1 MEFYKRVLKLHHFRN
16 LGRKSPTELLL
27 NSSFEKHGGLV
38 ILVGENNVGK
48 SNVLE
53 ALTIFNDADIKLCSE
68 EDYFKNHKKDTLL
81 SLEEETILD
90 RKITGFSCVDLKIQ
104 TKEVNKGLKELSKT
118 LISYP
123 FEKHVEALGEQCNN
137 SVYIPTNNN
146 DYSKIC
152 TLVSNFINLIT
163 SYNSLGLFLHFYKEK
178 LKLSEF
184 VTEYANATNNL
195 FFKELIKHVSGNS
208 EWIKNFCQCIKEI
221 IKHNTPDKK
230 YNTDEFFVMRQHKQ
244 NQLAKIYS
252 CFKKLSEGEIKPKDV
267 EYILKKLEELD
278 KIFKTTDFTKFTPK
292 TEALLNEQSQ
302 EKLSEFVKEMIEKID
317 EKYPI
322 NENFKQQFRTFRLNI
337 GNLKK
342 EIKNSLKNLDKIGED
357 FERKKER
364 LIREIENDCKN
375 QKVLK
380 FNYDVLLDNIQQ
392 ICKNYIASHAVND
405 VSKDIKSMMCQL
417 YLKKIDLLVNS
428 EIEQYR
434 YNDFLESARKFLWED
449 IKTLDEKSGVHLFPK
464 NIGEIKD
471 KFETNKEKFKQ
482 SKNYSEFAEYCREC
496 NPYTAFQNLKNKV
509 QFPLSG
515 GLSYKSYKLVPTM
528 KEYKEPKITDND
540 FKAVLFTCIDYSSL
554 SEFDQWDWFFR
565 NSLFRKMDFHPNAI
579 WNFFGSILKDG
590 QALQIIMFD
599 KNNDLV
605 IYDSEKSF
613 NIPKKYLQEIDQE
626 LLKEIRQS
634 KHLFPIEVK
643 RKYNNNVCQ
652 FEFFKKDTSHL
663 LFKVNFTEILENLA
677 EILEYNMQL
686 KIDSLITKE
695 FNKLLAIAE
704 DSSQNSYQLKIH
716 VRHNNKFYDYSKKS
730 TAYEIKLEI
739 HDCRKSH
746 DHNEPIILSQQ
757 STGFQWAF
765 NFMFGFLYNVGSDF
779 SFNKN
784 IIYVMDE
791 PATHLSV
798 PARKE
803 FRRFLKEYA
812 HKNHVTF
819 VLATHDPFLVDT
831 DHLDEI
837 RIVEKE
843 TEGSVIK
850 NHFNYPLNNAGKDS
864 DALDKIKRSLG
875 VGQHVFHNPQKHRII
890 FVEGITDYCYLSAFK
905 LYFNEREYKDNPIP
919 FTFLPISGLKN
930 NPNDMEETIKKLCK
944 LDNHPIVLT
953 DDDRKCVFNQKATSE
968 RFKKAN
974 EEMHDPIRILQLSKC
989 DENFKQIED
998 CFSANDRKKYAKN
1011 KQMEL
1016 AMAFKTRLLYG
1027 EKDDVVSE
1035 ETKKNFLKL
1044 FEWIKKECNNPTIK
1058 KEYIKFDYNTPRI
1071 IIERILM
1078 FKKMCLSLIAIS
1090 GVCVGAKDLD
1100 FKLDYRATGG
1110 KLMGKMTDSS
1120 LLSITSMNDEP
1131 VVIKNLI
1138 VNRGN
1143 SCEAT
1148 KKVEPKLGDKFKKEK
1163 LFDHELK
1170 YSQQIFYRLDCK
1182 PNQLLEVKI
1191 ITDKGEYYH
1200 KFSK

>member
-16 LGRKSPTELLL
+16 LGRNLPAELLL

-38 ILVGENNVGK
+38 VLVGENNVGK

-53 ALTIFNDADIKLCSE
+53 ALKIFNDADVKLCSE
-68 EDYFKNHKKDTLL
+68 NDCFKAHEKDSLL

-104 TKEVNKGLKELSKT
+104 SKEVNKGLKELSKT
-118 LISYP
+118 LIVYP
-123 FEKHVEALGEQCNN
+123 FSAFIGEF
-137 SVYIPTNNN
+137 I
-146 DYSKIC
+146 K
-152 TLVSNFINLIT
+152 LVM
-163 SYNSLGLFLHFYKEK
+163 SYGILDSFLKFYKEK
-178 LKLSEF
+178 LKLGAF
-184 VTEYANATNNL
+184 ATRQANNL
-195 FFKELIKHVSGNS
+195 LFKELIKHLSGNNQLV
-208 EWIKNFCQCIKEI
+208 KNFCQCIREI
-221 IKHNTPDKK
+221 IE
-230 YNTDEFFVMRQHKQ
+230 YNAPNNKEYKPNQFFIMGKVKQ
-244 NQLAKIYS
+244 KQLSEIYS
-252 CFKKLSEGEIKPKDV
+252 RLKRLNERKIEPKDV
-267 EYILKKLEELD
+267 KSVLKDMPQKVKTLD
-278 KIFKTTDFTKFTPK
+278 EIFRTTDFDEKFAPK
-292 TEALLNEQSQ
+292 IKVLQNEQSQ
-302 EKLSEFVKEMIEKID
+302 ERLSNFIKDIIKEID

-322 NENFKQQFRTFRLNI
+322 NENFKKQFEEFESNVKHLNET
-337 GNLKK
+337 KK
-342 EIKNSLKNLDKIGED
+342 D
-357 FERKKER
+357 FERKKESW
-364 LIREIENDCKN
+364 IKEIENDCKN
-375 QKVLK
+375 QKTLDP
-380 FNYDVLLDNIQQ
+380 NYDVLLDNIQQ
-392 ICKNYIASHAVND
+392 MCKNYIASHAVND

-434 YNDFLESARKFLWED
+434 YSNFFESARKSLWES
-449 IKTLDEKSGVHLFPK
+449 IKTLDNESGVHLFPK
-464 NIGEIKD
+464 NPKEIKK
-471 KFETNKEKFKQ
+471 KFEDNKEKFKQ
-482 SKNYSEFAEYCREC
+482 SKNVSEFAEYCREC
-496 NPYTAFQNLKNKV
+496 NPYTAFQNLRNKV

-515 GLSYKSYKLVPTM
+515 GLSHQFDELVPTM

-540 FKAVLFTCIDYSSL
+540 LKTALFTCIDYSSP
-554 SEFDQWDWFFR
+554 SEFDQSDWFFR
-565 NSLFRKMDFHPNAI
+565 GSLFRKMDFHPNAI

-634 KHLFPIEVK
+634 EFPFNIEAK
-643 RKYNNNVCQ
+643 GECDNNVCQ

-695 FNKLLAIAE
+695 FNRLLAIAE
-704 DSSQNSYQLKIH
+704 DSPQDSYQLKIH
-716 VRHNNKFYDYSKKS
+716 IRHNNKFYDYSKKS

-765 NFMFGFLYNVGSDF
+765 NFMFGFLYNVGSHF

-791 PATHLSV
+791 PATPLSV

-803 FRRFLKEYA
+803 FRKFLKEYA

-850 NHFNYPLNNAGKDS
+850 NHFNYPLNNASKNS
-864 DALDKIKRSLG
+864 DALYQIKRSLG
-875 VGQHVFHNPQKHRII
+875 VGQHVFHNPKKHQII

-953 DDDRKCVFNQKATSE
+953 DDDRKCDFDQNATSE

-989 DENFKQIED
+989 DENFKQIEN
-998 CFSANDRKKYAKN
+998 CFSVNDRKKYAKN
-1011 KQMEL
+1011 KRKEL
-1016 AMAFKTRLLYG
+1016 AMAFKTRLLYSG
-1027 EKDDVVSE
+1027 KDAVEKQ
-1035 ETKKNFLKL
+1035 TKRNFLKL
-1044 FEWIKKECNNPTIK
+1044 FKWI
-1058 KEYIKFDYNTPRI
+1058 
-1071 IIERILM
+1071 
-1078 FKKMCLSLIAIS
+1078 AW
-1090 GVCVGAKDLD
+1090 
-1100 FKLDYRATGG
+1100 ATN
-1110 KLMGKMTDSS
+1110 L
-1120 LLSITSMNDEP
+1120 
-1131 VVIKNLI
+1131 IKN
-1138 VNRGN
+1138 
-1143 SCEAT
+1143 
-1148 KKVEPKLGDKFKKEK
+1148 
-1163 LFDHELK
+1163 
-1170 YSQQIFYRLDCK
+1170 
-1182 PNQLLEVKI
+1182 
-1191 ITDKGEYYH
+1191 
-1200 KFSK
+1200 

>member
-27 NSSFEKHGGLV
+27 NSSFDEKHGGLV

-53 ALTIFNDADIKLCSE
+53 ALKIFNDTDIKLCSK
-68 EDYFKNHKKDTLL
+68 EDYFKNHEKDSLL

-90 RKITGFSCVDLKIQ
+90 HKITGFSCVDLRIQ
-104 TKEVNKGLKELSKT
+104 SKEVSHNLKELSKT
-118 LISYP
+118 LIVYP
-123 FEKHVEALGEQCNN
+123 FSAFIGEF
-137 SVYIPTNNN
+137 I
-146 DYSKIC
+146 K
-152 TLVSNFINLIT
+152 LVM
-163 SYNSLGLFLHFYKEK
+163 SYGILDSFLKFYKEK
-178 LKLSEF
+178 LKLSAF
-184 VTEYANATNNL
+184 ATRQADNL
-195 FFKELIKHVSGNS
+195 LFKKLIKHLSGNNQLV
-208 EWIKNFCQCIKEI
+208 KNFCQCIREI
-221 IKHNTPDKK
+221 IK
-230 YNTDEFFVMRQHKQ
+230 YNAPNKEYKPNQFFIIGKGKQ
-244 NQLAKIYS
+244 KQLAKIYS
-252 CFKKLSEGEIKPKDV
+252 HLKELSASEIKPQDMGD
-267 EYILKKLEELD
+267 ILKKLEELD

-292 TEALLNEQSQ
+292 TE
-302 EKLSEFVKEMIEKID
+302 VKDIIKEID

-322 NENFKQQFRTFRLNI
+322 NENFKRQFRTFRLNI

-342 EIKNSLKNLDKIGED
+342 KIKNSLKYLEKTREN
-357 FERKKER
+357 FERKKESW
-364 LIREIENDCKN
+364 IKEIGNDCKN
-375 QKVLK
+375 QKVLE

-392 ICKNYIASHAVND
+392 ICEKYIASHVVSD
-405 VSKDIKSMMCQL
+405 ESKDIKSMMCQF
-417 YLKKIDLLVNS
+417 YLEKIDLLFNS
-428 EIEQYR
+428 EIEQYK
-434 YNDFLESARKFLWED
+434 YSDFLESARKFLWED

-464 NIGEIKD
+464 NLKEIKE
-471 KFETNKEKFKQ
+471 KFENNKEKFKQ
-482 SKNYSEFAEYCREC
+482 SKNVSEFAEYCREC
-496 NPYTAFQNLKNKV
+496 NPYTAFQNLRNKV

-540 FKAVLFTCIDYSSL
+540 LKTTLFTCIDYSSP

-599 KNNDLV
+599 KNNDLE

-613 NIPKKYLQEIDQE
+613 NIPEKYLQERDQ
-626 LLKEIRQS
+626 KEIKQS
-634 KHLFPIEVK
+634 KYLSTEVK
-643 RKYNNNVCQ
+643 GECNNNVCQ

-663 LFKVNFTEILENLA
+663 LFKVSFTEILESLA
-677 EILEYNMQL
+677 EIMEYNMQL
-686 KIDSLITKE
+686 KINSLITKE

-704 DSSQNSYQLKIH
+704 DSPQDSYQLKIR
-716 VRHNNKFYDYSKKS
+716 VRHNNKFYDYSKES

-739 HDCRKSH
+739 HDCRKS
-746 DHNEPIILSQQ
+746 DNQNEPIILSQQ

-765 NFMFGFLYNVGSDF
+765 NFMFGFLYNWGSHF
-779 SFNKN
+779 SLNKN

-803 FRRFLKEYA
+803 FRKFLKEYA

-843 TEGSVIK
+843 TEGSAIK

-905 LYFNEREYKDNPIP
+905 LYLRYKEYKDNPIP

-930 NPNDMEETIKKLCK
+930 DSNKMKGTIKKLCE

-953 DDDRKCVFNQKATSE
+953 DDDRKCVFNQQATSE
-968 RFKKAN
+968 RFKRAN
-974 EEMHDPIRILQLSKC
+974 KYLGNPITILQLSDC
-989 DENFKQIED
+989 DRCFKQIED

-1011 KQMEL
+1011 KRMEL

-1027 EKDDVVSE
+1027 EKDDAVSE
-1035 ETKKNFLKL
+1035 ETKNNFLCL
-1044 FEWIKKECNNPTIK
+1044 FEWMKKRVQQP
-1058 KEYIKFDYNTPRI
+1058 
-1071 IIERILM
+1071 
-1078 FKKMCLSLIAIS
+1078 
-1090 GVCVGAKDLD
+1090 
-1100 FKLDYRATGG
+1100 
-1110 KLMGKMTDSS
+1110 
-1120 LLSITSMNDEP
+1120 ND
-1131 VVIKNLI
+1131 
-1138 VNRGN
+1138 
-1143 SCEAT
+1143 
-1148 KKVEPKLGDKFKKEK
+1148 
-1163 LFDHELK
+1163 
-1170 YSQQIFYRLDCK
+1170 
-1182 PNQLLEVKI
+1182 
-1191 ITDKGEYYH
+1191 
-1200 KFSK
+1200 

>member
-1 MEFYKRVLKLHHFRN
+1 MKLYKRVLKLHQFRN
-16 LGRKSPTELLL
+16 LGKKSPTGLLL

-48 SNVLE
+48 SNILE
-53 ALTIFNDADIKLCSE
+53 ALKAFNDTDIKLCNE
-68 EDYFKNHKKDTLL
+68 KDYFKAHEFEDAVL
-81 SLEEETILD
+81 SLEEETSRNNETID
-90 RKITGFSCVDLKIQ
+90 FSCVDLKIRY
-104 TKEVNKGLKELSKT
+104 KEVSKGLKELSKT

-123 FEKHVEALGEQCNN
+123 FEKHVEALGEQCSN

-146 DYSKIC
+146 DYSNIC
-152 TLVSNFINLIT
+152 TLVSDFINLIT

-178 LKLSEF
+178 LKLSEL

-221 IKHNTPDKK
+221 IKCNTPDKK
-230 YNTDEFFVMRQHKQ
+230 YNTDEFFVMGQHKQ

-252 CFKKLSEGEIKPKDV
+252 YFKKLSEGEIKPQNED
-267 EYILKKLEELD
+267 ILKKLKSLD
-278 KIFKTTDFTKFTPK
+278 EIFKTTDFTKFTPE
-292 TEALLNEQSQ
+292 TE
-302 EKLSEFVKEMIEKID
+302 VKDIIKEID

-337 GNLKK
+337 GSLKK
-342 EIKNSLKNLDKIGED
+342 KIKNSLKNLDKIRED
-357 FERKKER
+357 FERNKESW
-364 LIREIENDCKN
+364 IKEIGNDCKN
-375 QKVLK
+375 QKVLE

-392 ICKNYIASHAVND
+392 ICEKYIASHVVSD
-405 VSKDIKSMMCQL
+405 ESKDIKSMMCQL

-434 YNDFLESARKFLWED
+434 YSDFLKSARKFLWED

-471 KFETNKEKFKQ
+471 KFEANKEKVKQ
-482 SKNYSEFAEYCREC
+482 SKNYFEFAEYCREC
-496 NPYTAFQNLKNKV
+496 NPYTAFQNLRNKV

-540 FKAVLFTCIDYSSL
+540 FKAVLFTCIDYSSP

-565 NSLFRKMDFHPNAI
+565 NSLFRKMGFHPNTI
-579 WNFFGSILKDG
+579 WNFFLSILKDG

-613 NIPKKYLQEIDQE
+613 NIPEKYLQEIDQE
-626 LLKEIRQS
+626 SLKEIRQS

-686 KIDSLITKE
+686 KINSLITKE
-695 FNKLLAIAE
+695 FNRLLAIAE
-704 DSSQNSYQLKIH
+704 DSSQDSYQLKIH
-716 VRHNNKFYDYSKKS
+716 VRHNNKLSEEKEY
-730 TAYEIKLEI
+730 TAYEIKLEVY
-739 HDCRKSH
+739 DCRKSH
-746 DHNEPIILSQQ
+746 EQNKPIILSQQ

-765 NFMFGFLYNVGSDF
+765 NFMFGFLYNVGSNF

-803 FRRFLKEYA
+803 FRKFLKEYA

-843 TEGSVIK
+843 TEDSVIK
-850 NHFNYPLNNAGKDS
+850 NHFNYPLNNASKDS

-890 FVEGITDYCYLSAFK
+890 FIEGITDYCYLSAFK
-905 LYFNEREYKDNPIP
+905 LYFNKHNPQFKDNPIP

-930 NPNDMEETIKKLCK
+930 NPNEMKETIQKLCE
-944 LDNHPIVLT
+944 LDNNPIVLT
-953 DDDRKCVFNQKATSE
+953 DDDRKCDSDQNATSE
-968 RFKKAN
+968 RFKRAN
-974 EEMHDPIRILQLSKC
+974 EEMHDPITILQLSDC
-989 DENFKQIED
+989 DRHFKQIED

-1027 EKDDVVSE
+1027 GEDDVMSE
-1035 ETKKNFLKL
+1035 ETKKNFLYL
-1044 FEWIKKECNNPTIK
+1044 FEWIKK
-1058 KEYIKFDYNTPRI
+1058 R
-1071 IIERILM
+1071 
-1078 FKKMCLSLIAIS
+1078 
-1090 GVCVGAKDLD
+1090 V
-1100 FKLDYRATGG
+1100 
-1110 KLMGKMTDSS
+1110 
-1120 LLSITSMNDEP
+1120 
-1131 VVIKNLI
+1131 
-1138 VNRGN
+1138 
-1143 SCEAT
+1143 
-1148 KKVEPKLGDKFKKEK
+1148 
-1163 LFDHELK
+1163 
-1170 YSQQIFYRLDCK
+1170 Q
-1182 PNQLLEVKI
+1182 
-1191 ITDKGEYYH
+1191 
-1200 KFSK
+1200 

>member
-1 MEFYKRVLKLHHFRN
+1 MKFYKRVLKLHPFRN
-16 LGRKSPTELLL
+16 LGRKSPTKLLL

-53 ALTIFNDADIKLCSE
+53 ALKIFNDADIKLCNE
-68 EDYFKNHKKDTLL
+68 EDYFKDHEKDTLL
-81 SLEEETILD
+81 SLEEEAILD
-90 RKITGFSCVDLKIQ
+90 HKITGFSCVDLKIQ
-104 TKEVNKGLKELSKT
+104 TKEISCNLKELSKT

-123 FEKHVEALGEQCNN
+123 FCVFIGG
-137 SVYIPTNNN
+137 
-146 DYSKIC
+146 
-152 TLVSNFINLIT
+152 FINLIM
-163 SYNSLGLFLHFYKEK
+163 SYGVLDSFLKSYKEK
-178 LKLSEF
+178 LKLSAF
-184 VTEYANATNNL
+184 STRQANNL
-195 FFKELIKHVSGNS
+195 LFKKLIKHLSGNNQLV
-208 EWIKNFCQCIKEI
+208 KNFCQYIREI
-221 IKHNTPDKK
+221 IE
-230 YNTDEFFVMRQHKQ
+230 YNAPNKEYKPNQFFIIGKGKQ
-244 NQLAKIYS
+244 NQLEKIYS
-252 CFKKLSEGEIKPKDV
+252 HFEKLSASEVKPQNED
-267 EYILKKLEELD
+267 ILKKLKSLD
-278 KIFKTTDFTKFTPK
+278 EIFKTTDFNTKFTPE

-342 EIKNSLKNLDKIGED
+342 EIKNSLKNLDKIRED

-405 VSKDIKSMMCQL
+405 VSKDMKSMMCQF
-417 YLKKIDLLVNS
+417 YLEKMELLSNSKIRRYQYDDLLK
-428 EIEQYR
+428 
-434 YNDFLESARKFLWED
+434 SAKKSLWES
-449 IKTLDEKSGVHLFPK
+449 IKILDNESGIYLFPK

-482 SKNYSEFAEYCREC
+482 SKNYYEFAEYCREC
-496 NPYTAFQNLKNKV
+496 NPYTAFNFHLNINN
-509 QFPLSG
+509 
-515 GLSYKSYKLVPTM
+515 GLSHQFEKFVPIM

-540 FKAVLFTCIDYSSL
+540 LEAISTKETGLASQL
-554 SEFDQWDWFFR
+554 SGHWFFQL
-565 NSLFRKMDFHPNAI
+565 SLFNKTNFNPNKI
-579 WNFFGSILKDG
+579 WIPLEFNKRSKIK
-590 QALQIIMFD
+590 FD
-599 KNNDLV
+599 KDLE
-605 IYDSEKSF
+605 IYFDSHGSF
-613 NIPKKYLQEIDQE
+613 NISKKYLQERDQE
-626 LLKEIRQS
+626 SLKKIKQS
-634 KHLFPIEVK
+634 KDFFPIQKIESK
-643 RKYNNNVCQ
+643 HDNNDILQ
-652 FEFFKKDTSHL
+652 LEFFENDTSF
-663 LFKVNFTEILENLA
+663 LFAKGSFA

-695 FNKLLAIAE
+695 FNRLLAIAE
-704 DSSQNSYQLKIH
+704 DSPQDSYQLKIR

-746 DHNEPIILSQQ
+746 DQNEPIILSQQ

-765 NFMFGFLYNVGSDF
+765 NFMFGFLYNVGSHF
-779 SFNKN
+779 SLNKN

-803 FRRFLKEYA
+803 FRKFLKEYA

-843 TEGSVIK
+843 TEGSAIK
-850 NHFNYPLNNAGKDS
+850 NNFNYPLNNAIKDS

-905 LYFNEREYKDNPIP
+905 LYFNKHNPQFKDNPIP
-919 FTFLPISGLKN
+919 FTFLPISGLKK
-930 NPNDMEETIKKLCK
+930 DSKHMKETIKKLCE
-944 LDNHPIVLT
+944 LDNHPIVLI

-974 EEMHDPIRILQLSKC
+974 EDLGNPITILQLSDC
-989 DENFKQIED
+989 DRHFKQIED
-998 CFSANDRKKYAKN
+998 CFSANDRNKYAGN
-1011 KQMEL
+1011 KRMEL
-1016 AMAFKTRLLYG
+1016 SMAFKTRLLYG
-1027 EKDDVVSE
+1027 GEDAVEKQ
-1035 ETKKNFLKL
+1035 TKRNFLKL
-1044 FEWIKKECNNPTIK
+1044 FKWV
-1058 KEYIKFDYNTPRI
+1058 
-1071 IIERILM
+1071 
-1078 FKKMCLSLIAIS
+1078 AW
-1090 GVCVGAKDLD
+1090 
-1100 FKLDYRATGG
+1100 ATN
-1110 KLMGKMTDSS
+1110 L
-1120 LLSITSMNDEP
+1120 
-1131 VVIKNLI
+1131 IKN
-1138 VNRGN
+1138 
-1143 SCEAT
+1143 
-1148 KKVEPKLGDKFKKEK
+1148 
-1163 LFDHELK
+1163 
-1170 YSQQIFYRLDCK
+1170 
-1182 PNQLLEVKI
+1182 
-1191 ITDKGEYYH
+1191 
-1200 KFSK
+1200 

>member
-1 MEFYKRVLKLHHFRN
+1 MKLYKRVLKLHQFRN
-16 LGRKSPTELLL
+16 LGRNSPTELLL

-48 SNVLE
+48 SNILE
-53 ALTIFNDADIKLCSE
+53 ALKAFNDTDIKLCNE
-68 EDYFKNHKKDTLL
+68 NDYFKAHESEDTVLN
-81 SLEEETILD
+81 LEEETILD
-90 RKITGFSCVDLKIQ
+90 HKITGFSCVDLNIQ
-104 TKEVNKGLKELSKT
+104 TKEVSEGLKELSKT

-123 FEKHVEALGEQCNN
+123 FEKHVEALSEQCSN

-146 DYSKIC
+146 DYSNIC
-152 TLVSNFINLIT
+152 TFVSNFKNLID
-163 SYNSLGLFLHFYKEK
+163 SYNQLKPFLHFYKEK
-178 LKLSEF
+178 LKLSEL

-208 EWIKNFCQCIKEI
+208 EWIKIFCQCIKEI

-230 YNTDEFFVMRQHKQ
+230 YNTDEFFVMGKHKQ
-244 NQLAKIYS
+244 NQLSKIYS
-252 CFKKLSEGEIKPKDV
+252 YFKKLSEGGIKPQNED
-267 EYILKKLEELD
+267 ILKKLKSLD
-278 KIFKTTDFTKFTPK
+278 EIFKTTDFTKFTPE
-292 TEALLNEQSQ
+292 TE
-302 EKLSEFVKEMIEKID
+302 VKDIIKEID

-342 EIKNSLKNLDKIGED
+342 KIKNSLKYLEKTRED

-364 LIREIENDCKN
+364 LIREIEDYCKN

-392 ICKNYIASHAVND
+392 ICKKYIASHVVRD
-405 VSKDIKSMMCQL
+405 ESKDMKYMMCQF
-417 YLKKIDLLVNS
+417 YLEEMELLLNSKIRRYQYDDLLK
-428 EIEQYR
+428 
-434 YNDFLESARKFLWED
+434 SARISLWED
-449 IKTLDEKSGVHLFPK
+449 IKTLDNESGTRLFPK
-464 NIGEIKD
+464 NPKEIKE
-471 KFETNKEKFKQ
+471 KFEANKEKFKQ

-496 NPYTAFQNLKNKV
+496 NPYTAFQNLRNKV

-515 GLSYKSYKLVPTM
+515 GLSYKFDKLVPTI
-528 KEYKEPKITDND
+528 KEYKELKITDND
-540 FKAVLFTCIDYSSL
+540 LKTTLFTFFDYSSP

-565 NSLFRKMDFHPNAI
+565 NSLFRKMDFHPNTI

-613 NIPKKYLQEIDQE
+613 NIPEKYLQEIDQE
-626 LLKEIRQS
+626 SLKEIRQS

-695 FNKLLAIAE
+695 FNELLAIDQ
-704 DSSQNSYQLKIH
+704 DSPQDSPQDSYQLKIH
-716 VRHNNKFYDYSKKS
+716 VRHNNKLSEDKEY
-730 TAYEIKLEI
+730 TEYEIKLEVY
-739 HDCRKSH
+739 DCRKSH
-746 DHNEPIILSQQ
+746 DQNEPIILSQQ

-765 NFMFGFLYNVGSDF
+765 NFMFGFLYNVGSNF
-779 SFNKN
+779 SFNHN

-850 NHFNYPLNNAGKDS
+850 NHFNYPLDDAGRNS

-875 VGQHVFHNPQKHRII
+875 VGQHVFHNPQKHRIV

-905 LYFNEREYKDNPIP
+905 LYLCYKEYKDNPIL

-930 NPNDMEETIKKLCK
+930 NPNDMEETIQKLCE

-953 DDDRKCVFNQKATSE
+953 DDDRKCDFDQNATSE
-968 RFKKAN
+968 RFKRAN
-974 EEMHDPIRILQLSKC
+974 EDLGNPITILQLSDC
-989 DENFKQIED
+989 DRHFKQIED
-998 CFSANDRKKYAKN
+998 CFSANDRKKYSKN
-1011 KQMEL
+1011 KRMEL
-1016 AMAFKTRLLYG
+1016 VMAFKTRLLYG
-1027 EKDDVVSE
+1027 GEDDVMSE
-1035 ETKKNFLKL
+1035 ETKKNFLCL
-1044 FEWIKKECNNPTIK
+1044 FEWIKKECDNQTIK
-1058 KEYIKFDYNTPRI
+1058 KEYIKFDYNTPQ
-1071 IIERILM
+1071 IL
-1078 FKKMCLSLIAIS
+1078 
-1090 GVCVGAKDLD
+1090 
-1100 FKLDYRATGG
+1100 
-1110 KLMGKMTDSS
+1110 
-1120 LLSITSMNDEP
+1120 
-1131 VVIKNLI
+1131 
-1138 VNRGN
+1138 
-1143 SCEAT
+1143 
-1148 KKVEPKLGDKFKKEK
+1148 
-1163 LFDHELK
+1163 
-1170 YSQQIFYRLDCK
+1170 
-1182 PNQLLEVKI
+1182 
-1191 ITDKGEYYH
+1191 
-1200 KFSK
+1200 